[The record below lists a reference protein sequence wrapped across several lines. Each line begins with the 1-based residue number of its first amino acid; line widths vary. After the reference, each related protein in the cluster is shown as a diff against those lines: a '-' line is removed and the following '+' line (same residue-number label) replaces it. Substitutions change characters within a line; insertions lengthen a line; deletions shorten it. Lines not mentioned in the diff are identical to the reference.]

1 MQKLQARE
9 IRKESVET
17 KAVEHTVEQDPFVI
31 QIDTSQGKEKK
42 DKKEKKEKREKRKE
56 TVSEKEQEPGK
67 WFIVAAAGFLLMIA
81 GGYKVGLIEKLL
93 GYAGAAIPPEYA
105 AGGLAAV
112 IVLVTVIYYIY

>member
-1 MQKLQARE
+1 MPVHLQKFESKKVQKLQARE

-17 KAVEHTVEQDPFVI
+17 KAVEQTVEQDPFVI

-93 GYAGAAIPPEYA
+93 GYAGAQSLRSMLP
-105 AGGLAAV
+105 V
-112 IVLVTVIYYIY
+112 VWRQ